1 MISGGE
7 PGPAVPERKPGCRA
21 GPRRRHRWPARE
33 PSTAATHGVDPAE
46 LRAALDNMEGGEL
59 PPPVVAEEAV
69 QGLKYR
75 PGAARQLRPRPQ
87 SRRPRSTGPCR
98 AGHRRRR
105 RTRSRQLGSRSL
117 AHRPERRITDLRTSA
132 SEWPTAQGRAER
144 RFRVPGQLRAP
155 TSCDTPAAA
164 EAVPRRLVRVRPL
177 SQGSGLT
184 VVRRAGPAAGVQR
197 DSRQSGHL
205 VRCPSTGAAPA
216 VTAARDAFGCDNQ
229 AGRHVVTGQRDRTGG
244 RNRTVPVCVPARP
257 RR

>member
-1 MISGGE
+1 MLMRKVHGLHVVALGRAGPGGVTHIGRSTALLRRTRWSACPPAASGKARSTRVVRTEPGPAICALGRHARRRGVATGVEGAGGASRGIQPPGLGIGAPSWRQAAMISGGE

-117 AHRPERRITDLRTSA
+117 AHRPERRI
-132 SEWPTAQGRAER
+132 
-144 RFRVPGQLRAP
+144 
-155 TSCDTPAAA
+155 
-164 EAVPRRLVRVRPL
+164 
-177 SQGSGLT
+177 
-184 VVRRAGPAAGVQR
+184 
-197 DSRQSGHL
+197 
-205 VRCPSTGAAPA
+205 
-216 VTAARDAFGCDNQ
+216 
-229 AGRHVVTGQRDRTGG
+229 
-244 RNRTVPVCVPARP
+244 
-257 RR
+257 

>member
-1 MISGGE
+1 MQNIRSCGAITFTPIRQHLRHIGGSG
-7 PGPAVPERKPGCRA
+7 
-21 GPRRRHRWPARE
+21 
-33 PSTAATHGVDPAE
+33 
-46 LRAALDNMEGGEL
+46 
-59 PPPVVAEEAV
+59 
-69 QGLKYR
+69 
-75 PGAARQLRPRPQ
+75 
-87 SRRPRSTGPCR
+87 
-98 AGHRRRR
+98 
-105 RTRSRQLGSRSL
+105 
-117 AHRPERRITDLRTSA
+117 
-132 SEWPTAQGRAER
+132 
-144 RFRVPGQLRAP
+144 VPGQLRAP

-257 RR
+257 PAVASADSRPADPPLPSRAPSSPALAHPSPSRRLGLAHPGVTRGVDRGAPLIDALPGYAGGRWRRC